1 MKFIQ
6 KEVTKLWLLTLQAG
20 VQFMRSMNPQIV
32 PLLGLRILFSN
43 SIPPFQMTQIPST
56 CNSYVVSL
64 AKTTAFFLEHKLGQ
78 GSSTVEIVVFFLLSL
93 HVLQL
98 NSCSNTLT
106 QGKLLIGI
114 DYKTVRKQGFRR
126 LHHCLC
132 MVSSQ

>member
-1 MKFIQ
+1 MEFIQ
-6 KEVTKLWLLTLQAG
+6 KVKKVWLLILQVG
-20 VQFMRSMNPQIV
+20 VQFIRFMNPQIV
-32 PLLGLRILFSN
+32 PLLGLSILFSN

-78 GSSTVEIVVFFLLSL
+78 GSSTVEIVVFFLFLLSL

-106 QGKLLIGI
+106 QGKLLKGI
-114 DYKTVRKQGFRR
+114 DNKTVRNQGGGMYLIF
-126 LHHCLC
+126 LPQ
-132 MVSSQ
+132 SQS